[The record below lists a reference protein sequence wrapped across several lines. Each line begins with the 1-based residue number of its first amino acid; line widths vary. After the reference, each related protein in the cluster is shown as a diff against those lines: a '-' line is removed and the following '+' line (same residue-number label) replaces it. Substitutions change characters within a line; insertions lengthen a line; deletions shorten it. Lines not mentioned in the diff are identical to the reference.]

1 MMNNLL
7 RTLLAV
13 FVSCLYTASGQ
24 AAESKG
30 KPNVLFIAS
39 DDLKPMLGCYGD
51 TVIKTPN
58 IDRLASHGTV
68 FLNAHCQQAICGPT
82 RASLLTGLRPDS
94 TGIYDLKAKI
104 RTLTPDVVTLP
115 QYFKENGYQSVGL
128 GKIFDPRNVEGYAKD
143 DPQSWSRP
151 YVQVGNNKDSA
162 LGFLDPAFVA
172 KVRAAAKEKGL
183 KENQYDALSKAVGG
197 KPVAEINQDV
207 PDRAYQDG
215 AMAVRA
221 VALMGELAKGP
232 APFFLAVGFQKPH
245 LPFVAPKKYGDLYQD
260 SDIRLEQFQK
270 MPEGA
275 PDFAFQPGWEL
286 RNGSYAGYNSADD
299 STESPIPE
307 DRVEEQKRM
316 IHGYMACVSYLDAQV
331 GLLLD
336 ALEKNGVADNTIVV
350 FWGDHGWHF
359 GDHGLWCK
367 HTNYEQATRSPLI
380 IARRAT
386 GGKEQKSASPVEFV
400 DIYPTLCDL
409 AGLPISPQLQG
420 VSLVPILDDASVKV
434 KEFAVSQYPRGQGPS
449 ELMGY
454 AFRDGRYR
462 YVEWVPK
469 GQPNAEPKATEL
481 YDYETDPLEKKNLA
495 SDPAQAEVL
504 AKMKKMARE
513 FHDRNPI
520 LHKS

>member
-1 MMNNLL
+1 MKHTLI
-7 RTLLAV
+7 TLLASTI
-13 FVSCLYTASGQ
+13 FCLCP
-24 AAESKG
+24 AAVHSAEAKS
-30 KPNVLFIAS
+30 KPNILFIAS

-207 PDRAYQDG
+207 PDSAYQDG

-286 RNGSYAGYNSADD
+286 RNGSYAGYTSADD
-299 STESPIPE
+299 SKESPIPE

-420 VSLVPILDDASVKV
+420 ISLAPILDDASVKV

-481 YDYETDPLEKKNLA
+481 YDYETDPLERKNLA

-513 FHDRNPI
+513 FHERNPI